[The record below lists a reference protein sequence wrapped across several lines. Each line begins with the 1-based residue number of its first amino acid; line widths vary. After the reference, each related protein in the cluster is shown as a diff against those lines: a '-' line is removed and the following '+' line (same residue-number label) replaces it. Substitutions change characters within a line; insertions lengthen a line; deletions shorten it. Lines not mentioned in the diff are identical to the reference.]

1 MVTKCP
7 RSPRIHP
14 WGGLNPSRYYTFEPI
29 WTTPRGFGLGSTLR
43 HMSVKVAVLQIDCS
57 TSEPAPE
64 RVERVLG
71 LIDQQAPDCDFML
84 LPELW
89 NVGAFDLE
97 ASRLQAQPIDGAL
110 PTSLAQKAREH
121 GIWLHGGSFCEQ
133 DADAL
138 HNTSVLFNPQGE
150 LAAYYRKVHVFTYAR
165 EQDTMAPGN
174 DYVMVETPLGLTG
187 LATCYD
193 ARFPEMFHEMRI
205 AGAQAFV
212 IPSGWPVP
220 RIGQWDALLPARAV
234 ENQAWVIACNQVGVQ
249 GKHQMGGRSVIIDP
263 LGNVLAQGGGTQTV
277 IRAEIDV
284 QIEKNWRSEFPAI
297 NDIVDCPVITV

>member
-1 MVTKCP
+1 M
-7 RSPRIHP
+7 
-14 WGGLNPSRYYTFEPI
+14 G
-29 WTTPRGFGLGSTLR
+29 
-43 HMSVKVAVLQIDCS
+43 VKVSVLQIDCS
-57 TSEPAPE
+57 TSESVTD

-71 LIDQQAPDCDFML
+71 LIDQHAPDCDFML

-89 NVGAFDLE
+89 NVGAFDLV
-97 ASRLQAQPIDGAL
+97 ASREHAQPIDGAL
-110 PTSLAQKAREH
+110 PTALAQKAREH

-133 DADAL
+133 DGADL

-165 EQDTMAPGN
+165 EQDTMTPGK

-193 ARFPEMFHEMRI
+193 ARFPEMFRAMRI

-220 RIGQWDALLPARAV
+220 RIDQWDALLPARAV

-249 GKHQMGGRSVIIDP
+249 GKHVLGGRSAIIDP
-263 LGNVLAQGGGTQTV
+263 LGNVLAHGGETETV
-277 IRAEIDV
+277 ISAQVDLQVEKDWRA
-284 QIEKNWRSEFPAI
+284 EFPAVD
-297 NDIVDCPVITV
+297 DIVDCPVITV

>member
-1 MVTKCP
+1 
-7 RSPRIHP
+7 
-14 WGGLNPSRYYTFEPI
+14 
-29 WTTPRGFGLGSTLR
+29 
-43 HMSVKVAVLQIDCS
+43 MSVKVAVLQIDCG
-57 TSEPAPE
+57 TSELVSN
-64 RVERVLG
+64 RVERVLD
-71 LIDQQAPDCDFML
+71 LIDQQAADCDFMV

-97 ASRLQAQPIDGAL
+97 ASRENAQPIDGAL
-110 PTSLAQKAREH
+110 PTALAQKAREH

-133 DADAL
+133 DADTL

-165 EQDTMAPGN
+165 EQDTMTPGK
-174 DYVMVETPLGLTG
+174 DYVMVKTPLGLTG

-193 ARFPEMFHEMRI
+193 ARFPEMFRAMRL

-249 GKHQMGGRSVIIDP
+249 GSHRMGGRSVIIDP
-263 LGNVLAQGGGTQTV
+263 LGNVLAQGGDTETV
-277 IRAEIDV
+277 ITGVVDV
-284 QIEKNWRSEFPAI
+284 QVEQDWRSEFPAI
-297 NDIVDCPVITV
+297 DDFVECPVITV